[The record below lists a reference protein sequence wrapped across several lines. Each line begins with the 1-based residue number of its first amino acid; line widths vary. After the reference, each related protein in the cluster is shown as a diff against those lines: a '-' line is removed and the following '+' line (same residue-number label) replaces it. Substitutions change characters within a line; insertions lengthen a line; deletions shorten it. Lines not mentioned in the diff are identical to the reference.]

1 MNNEFV
7 QRVKA
12 AAVAGWWTLLIAFV
26 FLLLAWVIFRTLL
39 ATRPEWLLT
48 LCGPDVSWAN
58 INTMGLWLLTVFKL
72 CIYLLA
78 LVVVWL
84 SLWASQ
90 LRKLPRG

>member
-12 AAVAGWWTLLIAFV
+12 AAVAGWWTLLMAFA
-26 FLLLAWVIFRTLL
+26 FLLRAWFIFRTLL
-39 ATRPEWLLT
+39 ATRPEWLLA

-58 INTMGLWLLTVFKL
+58 INTMGLWLLTIFKL

-84 SLWASQ
+84 SLWTSQ